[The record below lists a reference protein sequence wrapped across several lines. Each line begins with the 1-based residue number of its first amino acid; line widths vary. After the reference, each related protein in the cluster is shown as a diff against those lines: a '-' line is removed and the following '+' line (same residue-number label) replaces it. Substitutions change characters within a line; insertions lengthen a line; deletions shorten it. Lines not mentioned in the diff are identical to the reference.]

1 MKKIFNSSSFVLL
14 ISMFFIF
21 NAWGQISNPSYPL
34 QSSLNTKL
42 EQTKVPL
49 IKLEDIDLE
58 KVTAEDLI
66 EDAKNEKAT

>member
-1 MKKIFNSSSFVLL
+1 
-14 ISMFFIF
+14 MFFIF